1 MGARRGSTERS
12 HMEGGKLVVDR
23 LILRSLCGVGRPT
36 LTRAGG
42 TAEVVAGARQGG
54 VPVTVS
60 GRRRHPRLTG
70 RLPLL

>member
-1 MGARRGSTERS
+1 
-12 HMEGGKLVVDR
+12 MEGGKLVVDR
-23 LILRSLCGVGRPT
+23 LILLVAVWCGTANPSRGQ
-36 LTRAGG
+36 G

-60 GRRRHPRLTG
+60 GRRRYPRLTG